1 MAAATAS
8 SRWRCSPAGARRRSA
23 RTGWCSAA
31 LPAQAAASPAVELVR
46 EAVGQRRRHGPRKGA
61 QQDAVQQVDAVGDLG
76 EHAHRPAMEQRTV
89 RAEQPQ
95 RDQQRGAG
103 RLDEDHARHDELV
116 RRNDAPRHQQ
126 RERRRAGREQAQ
138 RPRCG
143 GQPLRQVPAVQRDQR
158 ADEEAGRKHVHVV
171 QPLAGQQEHPA
182 EQQEPGRRRRSGSPR
197 QQEEQRERRRGQQLH
212 LDRPGRPVQRG
223 APPRRVGDELPRQL
237 LRRDPVGFVEPGG
250 GEGEALRPEM
260 QELQQRAERGAEHEQ
275 RIEPEAALDEMA
287 EQRRGARPRLALE
300 RRGRARC
307 RSERRRR

>member
-1 MAAATAS
+1 
-8 SRWRCSPAGARRRSA
+8 
-23 RTGWCSAA
+23 
-31 LPAQAAASPAVELVR
+31 VR
-46 EAVGQRRRHGPRKGA
+46 EAVGQRRQHGPRKGE

-89 RAEQPQ
+89 RAEQQQ

-138 RPRCG
+138 RPRCR
-143 GQPLRQVPAVQRDQR
+143 GQPR
-158 ADEEAGRKHVHVV
+158 
-171 QPLAGQQEHPA
+171 
-182 EQQEPGRRRRSGSPR
+182 R

-223 APPRRVGDELPRQL
+223 APPRRVGDELLRQL

-260 QELQQRAERGAEHEQ
+260 QELQQRGEPGAEHEP